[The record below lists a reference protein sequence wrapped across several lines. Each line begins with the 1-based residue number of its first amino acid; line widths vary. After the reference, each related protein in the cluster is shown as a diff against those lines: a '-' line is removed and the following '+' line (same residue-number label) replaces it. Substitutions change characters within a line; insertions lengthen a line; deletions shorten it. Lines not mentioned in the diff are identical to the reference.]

1 MSNPTMVVLHLTTGQ
16 VLAAVAAGARTP
28 TVEDLT
34 GGTSLHVRT
43 PVGTVEVTAELLT
56 STTVARDADVLTRP
70 TSFRV
75 TSGVPP
81 VTLTS
86 ALKSLQANAVIGAA
100 GADCLS
106 LWQADDELEV
116 VHVTLDNSGKLPTE
130 TKPSGAT
137 HRLVAPEGGSLYY
150 GT

>member
-1 MSNPTMVVLHLTTGQ
+1 MSAPTMVVLHLTTGQ
-16 VLAAVAAGARTP
+16 VVAAVAAGARTP
-28 TVEDLT
+28 TVEELT

-43 PVGTVEVTAELLT
+43 PVGTVKVTPELLT

-75 TSGVPP
+75 TGGVPP

-86 ALKSLQANAVIGAA
+86 ALKSLLADPIGAA
-100 GADCLS
+100 GAECLS
-106 LWQADDELEV
+106 LWQAGDELEV
-116 VHVTLDNSGKLPTE
+116 VHDTLDNGGVLPAG
-130 TKPSGAT
+130 TKPPGAT
-137 HRLVAPEGGSLYY
+137 HRLVAPQGGSLYY

>member
-43 PVGTVEVTAELLT
+43 PVGTVQVTAELLT

-86 ALKSLQANAVIGAA
+86 ALTSLPGTAIGAA
-100 GADCLS
+100 GAACLS
-106 LWQADDELEV
+106 LWQAGDELEV
-116 VHVTLDNSGKLPTE
+116 MHDTLDNGGVLLTG
-130 TKPSGAT
+130 TKPPGAT
-137 HRLVAPEGGSLYY
+137 HRLVAPQGGSLYY
-150 GT
+150 DS